1 MGKRLGRKRLYAL
14 EKEGQSFS
22 GSVGTGIS
30 GSVISRTAHREG
42 QNIVTDIV
50 LDLGSSQGALNCPD
64 IKRKVL
70 GYSASVGGALTQP
83 AHLGLVEHMESGVVT
98 LVEATCLE
106 VPTGGPAK
114 IELQY
119 NSSATVT
126 YSGSAGTRLMELPV
140 AAIGS
145 SSQVALDADDLQ
157 NKYLYLASAEESD
170 AGAAKRTY
178 TAGKIH
184 IRLHGTFI
192 PADK

>member
-1 MGKRLGRKRLYAL
+1 MGRRLGRKRLYAL

-30 GSVISRTAHREG
+30 GSLVSRTVHRDG
-42 QNIVTDIV
+42 QNVVTDIV
-50 LDLGSSQGALNCPD
+50 LDLGTSDGPLNCPD
-64 IKRKVL
+64 IKRKVI

-83 AHLGLVEHMESGVVT
+83 AHLGFVGHMESGVVT

-106 VPTGGPAK
+106 LPTGGPAK
-114 IELQY
+114 IELQF

-126 YSGSAGTRLMELPV
+126 YSGSAGTRVMELPV
-140 AAIGS
+140 AALGS
-145 SSQVALDADDLQ
+145 SSQVSYDANELQ
-157 NKYLYLASAEESD
+157 GKYLYLASAEEGD

-184 IRLHGTFI
+184 IRLHGTII
-192 PADK
+192 PDDK

>member
-1 MGKRLGRKRLYAL
+1 MGRRLGRRRLYAI
-14 EKEGQSFS
+14 EKLGQSFS

-30 GSVISRTAHREG
+30 GSVVSRTVHREG
-42 QNIVTDIV
+42 QNVITDIV
-50 LDLGSSQGALNCPD
+50 LDLGTSDGPLNCPD
-64 IKRKVL
+64 LKRKVI
-70 GYSASVGGALTQP
+70 GYSASVDGALTQP
-83 AHLGLVEHMESGVVT
+83 AHLGLIQHAESGVVT

-119 NSSATVT
+119 NTSAAVT

-145 SSQVALDADDLQ
+145 SSQTALDADELDVT
-157 NKYLYLASAEESD
+157 YLYLASAEEGD

-184 IRLHGTFI
+184 IRLHGTMI
-192 PADK
+192 PDDI